1 MEAQVAQLRAAL
13 YANKMLPSTARGL
26 LRDSLGA
33 SLPPRQTPHSEGFET
48 AMQPPSAEA
57 PAESVASPEP
67 WEATATMSGLA
78 TRKRPLEPVPWMQAH
93 ANAHLSGSVAAM
105 DRLLYRAAD
114 DLQTSRA
121 DAQHKYWTQSDDPRA
136 RLYRLIEAQVIGQH
150 KRTQV
155 APQVHESIRGAFVG
169 ISRTPGRGS
178 VGHARQA
185 ASAPMCSANSALTN
199 TFQTL
204 IKVSL

>member
-26 LRDSLGA
+26 LRDSLGVP
-33 SLPPRQTPHSEGFET
+33 LPPRQTPQSEGLET

-57 PAESVASPEP
+57 PPESVASPEP

-105 DRLLYRAAD
+105 DRLLYRAAV

-121 DAQHKYWTQSDDPRA
+121 AVQFKYWTQSVDPRA
-136 RLYRLIEAQVIGQH
+136 RLYRLIEAQEIGQH
-150 KRTQV
+150 KRT
-155 APQVHESIRGAFVG
+155 
-169 ISRTPGRGS
+169 
-178 VGHARQA
+178 
-185 ASAPMCSANSALTN
+185 
-199 TFQTL
+199 
-204 IKVSL
+204 